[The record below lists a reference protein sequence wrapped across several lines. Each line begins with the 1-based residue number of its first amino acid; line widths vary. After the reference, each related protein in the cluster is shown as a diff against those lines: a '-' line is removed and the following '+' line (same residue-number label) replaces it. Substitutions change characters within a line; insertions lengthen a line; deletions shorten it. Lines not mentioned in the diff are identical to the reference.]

1 MLGLFFLGIF
11 LTVIGLF
18 IAYHIAGKK

>member
-18 IAYHIAGKK
+18 IAYYMGSKK

>member
-18 IAYHIAGKK
+18 YAYYIAGKK